1 MCPGSPFRCM
11 RCPHYEPP
19 VHRFLS
25 MYSLHVICLRSRMT
39 ADSLS
44 SATCSPSPSPSQFQS
59 LSSPGFIPFSQ
70 SPKGMM
76 DAGYFVG
83 RKEIVDW
90 VNETLQLSLTKVEQ
104 TASGAVAC
112 QLLDRIYPGKV
123 PLNKVNW
130 EAKLDYEFLGN
141 YKVLQNAFTK
151 LKIDKI
157 LPVEKLVR
165 AKYQDNLEFMQW
177 FKRFYELN
185 NPALDY
191 DPVAA
196 RAGGKGAGGA
206 ARVAPAAGSS
216 FSNSTRVGGTP
227 SKPLAGRATSRS
239 IGSSSGSS
247 GSSSSSGSGARD
259 KENSGRA
266 TSSSIGS
273 KAAAGRA
280 APAPVVDEVL
290 VQKAEALRQENATLQ
305 ATIEGLEKER
315 DFYFEKLTVVE
326 EMLQERQAAAG
337 DNVPP
342 EVAELVESIFK
353 VLYATEST
361 TAPPPPP
368 ASVASVDSPEA
379 PAAAVAAPT
388 AVV

>member
-1 MCPGSPFRCM
+1 
-11 RCPHYEPP
+11 
-19 VHRFLS
+19 
-25 MYSLHVICLRSRMT
+25 MT
-39 ADSLS
+39 TA
-44 SATCSPSPSPSQFQS
+44 
-59 LSSPGFIPFSQ
+59 I
-70 SPKGMM
+70 GMM

-90 VNETLQLSLTKVEQ
+90 VNETLQLSLSKVEQ

-123 PLNKVNW
+123 PLGKVNW
-130 EAKLDYEFLGN
+130 DAKLDYEFLSN
-141 YKVLQNAFTK
+141 YKILQNAFTR
-151 LKIDKI
+151 LKIDKH

-206 ARVAPAAGSS
+206 ARILPAAGSS

-227 SKPLAGRATSRS
+227 SKPVAGRSNSRS
-239 IGSSSGSS
+239 IGSSASTSYTSGCV
-247 GSSSSSGSGARD
+247 ARD
-259 KENSGRA
+259 KENG
-266 TSSSIGS
+266 GS
-273 KAAAGRA
+273 RTISNKPKVASV
-280 APAPVVDEVL
+280 PLMDEVL
-290 VQKAEALRQENATLQ
+290 VQKAEALQQENATLQ

-326 EMLQERQAAAG
+326 EMLQERQAGAG
-337 DNVPP
+337 DDVIP
-342 EVAELVESIFK
+342 EVAELVEQIFK

-361 TAPPPPP
+361 TAPP
-368 ASVASVDSPEA
+368 ASVVSVESSEA
-379 PAAAVAAPT
+379 AAAAVAAPS

>member
-1 MCPGSPFRCM
+1 
-11 RCPHYEPP
+11 
-19 VHRFLS
+19 
-25 MYSLHVICLRSRMT
+25 
-39 ADSLS
+39 
-44 SATCSPSPSPSQFQS
+44 
-59 LSSPGFIPFSQ
+59 
-70 SPKGMM
+70 M

-123 PLNKVNW
+123 PLSKVNW
-130 EAKLDYEFLGN
+130 DAKLDYEFLGN

-151 LKIDKI
+151 LKIDKQ

-196 RAGGKGAGGA
+196 RAGGKGAGSA

-216 FSNSTRVGGTP
+216 FSNSTRVGGAP
-227 SKPLAGRATSRS
+227 SKPLAGRTTSRS

-247 GSSSSSGSGARD
+247 SSSGSGSGARD
-259 KENSGRA
+259 KENSSSRTASNKPAA
-266 TSSSIGS
+266 T
-273 KAAAGRA
+273 KAVPA
-280 APAPVVDEVL
+280 APVVDEVL

-326 EMLQERQAAAG
+326 EMLQERQTAAG
-337 DNVPP
+337 ENVTP
-342 EVAELVESIFK
+342 EVAELVEQIFK

-361 TAPPPPP
+361 TAPP
-368 ASVASVDSPEA
+368 ASVASVESPEA
-379 PAAAVAAPT
+379 AAAAVAAPS

>member
-1 MCPGSPFRCM
+1 
-11 RCPHYEPP
+11 
-19 VHRFLS
+19 
-25 MYSLHVICLRSRMT
+25 
-39 ADSLS
+39 
-44 SATCSPSPSPSQFQS
+44 
-59 LSSPGFIPFSQ
+59 
-70 SPKGMM
+70 M

-90 VNETLQLSLTKVEQ
+90 VNETLQLSLSKVEQ

-123 PLNKVNW
+123 PLSKVNW
-130 EAKLDYEFLGN
+130 DAKLDYEFLAN

-151 LKIDKI
+151 LKIDKQ
-157 LPVEKLVR
+157 LPVERLVR

-196 RAGGKGAGGA
+196 RAGGKGAVGA

-227 SKPLAGRATSRS
+227 SKPLAGRTTSRS
-239 IGSSSGSS
+239 IGSSIGSS
-247 GSSSSSGSGARD
+247 SSSSSSGSGVRD
-259 KENSGRA
+259 KENS
-266 TSSSIGS
+266 SSRTASS
-273 KAAAGRA
+273 KPAAKAAP
-280 APAPVVDEVL
+280 PAPVVDEVL

-337 DNVPP
+337 DNVTP
-342 EVAELVESIFK
+342 EVADLVEQIFK

-361 TAPPPPP
+361 TAPP

-379 PAAAVAAPT
+379 AAAAVAAPS

>member
-1 MCPGSPFRCM
+1 
-11 RCPHYEPP
+11 
-19 VHRFLS
+19 
-25 MYSLHVICLRSRMT
+25 
-39 ADSLS
+39 
-44 SATCSPSPSPSQFQS
+44 
-59 LSSPGFIPFSQ
+59 
-70 SPKGMM
+70 M

-90 VNETLQLSLTKVEQ
+90 VNETLQLSLSKVEQ

-123 PLNKVNW
+123 PLSKVNW
-130 EAKLDYEFLGN
+130 DAKLDYEFLAN

-151 LKIDKI
+151 LKIDKQ
-157 LPVEKLVR
+157 LPVERLVR

-196 RAGGKGAGGA
+196 RAGGKGAVGA

-227 SKPLAGRATSRS
+227 NKPEAGPTNSPS
-239 IGSSSGSS
+239 IGSSSGS
-247 GSSSSSGSGARD
+247 SSSSSGSGARD
-259 KENSGRA
+259 KENS
-266 TSSSIGS
+266 SSRTASN
-273 KAAAGRA
+273 KPAAKVAP
-280 APAPVVDEVL
+280 PAPVVDELL

-337 DNVPP
+337 DNVTP
-342 EVAELVESIFK
+342 EVAELVEQIFK

-361 TAPPPPP
+361 TAPP

-379 PAAAVAAPT
+379 AAAAVAAPS
-388 AVV
+388 AIV

>member
-1 MCPGSPFRCM
+1 
-11 RCPHYEPP
+11 
-19 VHRFLS
+19 
-25 MYSLHVICLRSRMT
+25 
-39 ADSLS
+39 
-44 SATCSPSPSPSQFQS
+44 
-59 LSSPGFIPFSQ
+59 
-70 SPKGMM
+70 MM

-123 PLNKVNW
+123 PLSKVNW
-130 EAKLDYEFLGN
+130 DAKLDYEFLGN

-151 LKIDKI
+151 LKIDKQ

-196 RAGGKGAGGA
+196 RAGGKGAGSA

-216 FSNSTRVGGTP
+216 FSNSTRVGGAP
-227 SKPLAGRATSRS
+227 SKPLAGRTTSRS
-239 IGSSSGSS
+239 IGSSSGS
-247 GSSSSSGSGARD
+247 GSSSSSGSGSGARD
-259 KENSGRA
+259 KENSSSRTASNKPAA
-266 TSSSIGS
+266 TT
-273 KAAAGRA
+273 A
-280 APAPVVDEVL
+280 APAAPVVDEVL

-337 DNVPP
+337 ENVTP
-342 EVAELVESIFK
+342 EVAELVEQIFK

-361 TAPPPPP
+361 TAPH
-368 ASVASVDSPEA
+368 ASVASVESPEA
-379 PAAAVAAPT
+379 AAAAVAAPST
-388 AVV
+388 VV

>member
-1 MCPGSPFRCM
+1 
-11 RCPHYEPP
+11 
-19 VHRFLS
+19 
-25 MYSLHVICLRSRMT
+25 
-39 ADSLS
+39 
-44 SATCSPSPSPSQFQS
+44 
-59 LSSPGFIPFSQ
+59 
-70 SPKGMM
+70 
-76 DAGYFVG
+76 
-83 RKEIVDW
+83 
-90 VNETLQLSLTKVEQ
+90 
-104 TASGAVAC
+104 VAC

-123 PLNKVNW
+123 PLSKVNW
-130 EAKLDYEFLGN
+130 DAKLDYEFLAN

-151 LKIDKI
+151 LKIDKQ
-157 LPVEKLVR
+157 LPVERLVR

-196 RAGGKGAGGA
+196 RAGGKGAGSA

-216 FSNSTRVGGTP
+216 FSNSTRVGGAP
-227 SKPLAGRATSRS
+227 SKPLAGRTTSRS

-247 GSSSSSGSGARD
+247 SSSGSGSGARD
-259 KENSGRA
+259 KENS
-266 TSSSIGS
+266 SSRTASN
-273 KAAAGRA
+273 KPAGKVA
-280 APAPVVDEVL
+280 PPAPVVDEVL

-326 EMLQERQAAAG
+326 EMLQERQTAVG
-337 DNVPP
+337 ENVTP
-342 EVAELVESIFK
+342 EVAELVEQIFK

-361 TAPPPPP
+361 TAPP
-368 ASVASVDSPEA
+368 ASVASVESPEA
-379 PAAAVAAPT
+379 AAAAVAAPS

>member
-1 MCPGSPFRCM
+1 
-11 RCPHYEPP
+11 
-19 VHRFLS
+19 
-25 MYSLHVICLRSRMT
+25 
-39 ADSLS
+39 
-44 SATCSPSPSPSQFQS
+44 
-59 LSSPGFIPFSQ
+59 
-70 SPKGMM
+70 M

-90 VNETLQLSLTKVEQ
+90 VNETLQLSLSKVEQ

-123 PLNKVNW
+123 PLSKVNW
-130 EAKLDYEFLGN
+130 DAKLDYEFLGN

-151 LKIDKI
+151 LKIDKH

-227 SKPLAGRATSRS
+227 SKSLAGRSTSRS
-239 IGSSSGSS
+239 IGSSS

-259 KENSGRA
+259 KENS
-266 TSSSIGS
+266 SSRTAINKPAA
-273 KAAAGRA
+273 KAAPA
-280 APAPVVDEVL
+280 APVVDEVL

-337 DNVPP
+337 DNVTP
-342 EVAELVESIFK
+342 EVAELVEQIFK

-361 TAPPPPP
+361 TAPP
-368 ASVASVDSPEA
+368 ASVASIESPEA
-379 PAAAVAAPT
+379 AAAAVAAPS

>member
-1 MCPGSPFRCM
+1 
-11 RCPHYEPP
+11 
-19 VHRFLS
+19 
-25 MYSLHVICLRSRMT
+25 
-39 ADSLS
+39 
-44 SATCSPSPSPSQFQS
+44 
-59 LSSPGFIPFSQ
+59 
-70 SPKGMM
+70 MM

-90 VNETLQLSLTKVEQ
+90 VNETLQLSLSKVEQ

-123 PLNKVNW
+123 PLSKVNW
-130 EAKLDYEFLGN
+130 DAKLDYEFLAN

-151 LKIDKI
+151 LKIDKQ
-157 LPVEKLVR
+157 LPVERLVR

-196 RAGGKGAGGA
+196 RAGGKGAVGA

-227 SKPLAGRATSRS
+227 SKPLAGRTTSRS
-239 IGSSSGSS
+239 IGSSIGSS
-247 GSSSSSGSGARD
+247 SSSSSSGSGARD
-259 KENSGRA
+259 KENS
-266 TSSSIGS
+266 SSRTASS
-273 KAAAGRA
+273 KPAAKAAP
-280 APAPVVDEVL
+280 PAPVVDEVL

-337 DNVPP
+337 DNVTP
-342 EVAELVESIFK
+342 EVADLVEQIFK

-361 TAPPPPP
+361 TAPP

-379 PAAAVAAPT
+379 AAAAVAAPS